1 MAILSEIT
9 ELLRRWDVWK
19 RVEAAPQR
27 IDELEKRVAV
37 LEARATHKSP
47 AIPSARQCPMCD
59 GEMKVI
65 REREHEHFGFA
76 GVKVHSLKCIKCGN
90 EAQRNFEPGKGYK

>member
-27 IDELEKRVAV
+27 IDDLEKRVAA
-37 LEARATHKSP
+37 LEAGANSP
-47 AIPSARQCPMCD
+47 PVLPARQCPLCN
-59 GEMKVI
+59 GEMNVTS
-65 REREHEHFGFA
+65 EQEHRQFGTF
-76 GVKVHSLKCIKCGN
+76 GVKVHTMTCTKCGN
-90 EAQRNFEPGKGYK
+90 TAERNYTPGKGYD

>member
-27 IDELEKRVAV
+27 IDELERRVAA
-37 LEARATHKSP
+37 LEARARSLP
-47 AIPSARQCPMCD
+47 AVPAAKICPLCD
-59 GEMKVI
+59 GEMKVTKETPHGI
-65 REREHEHFGFA
+65 FGEM
-76 GVKVHSLKCIKCGN
+76 GMKVHFMECTKCGN
-90 EAQRNFEPGKGYK
+90 KVERDYVPGEGYK